1 MESLE
6 VMTAVLSRELDV
18 AELMQLVADILMR
31 QGLDYEEA
39 AFEVLD
45 ELESCFQIATFG
57 ELH

>member
-1 MESLE
+1 MSAM
-6 VMTAVLSRELDV
+6 MTRDLDV

-45 ELESCFQIATFG
+45 ELESAFSIATFG

>member
-1 MESLE
+1 MS
-6 VMTAVLSRELDV
+6 AVLTRDLDV

-31 QGLDYEEA
+31 RGMGYEDA

-45 ELESCFQIATFG
+45 ELESAFQVATFG